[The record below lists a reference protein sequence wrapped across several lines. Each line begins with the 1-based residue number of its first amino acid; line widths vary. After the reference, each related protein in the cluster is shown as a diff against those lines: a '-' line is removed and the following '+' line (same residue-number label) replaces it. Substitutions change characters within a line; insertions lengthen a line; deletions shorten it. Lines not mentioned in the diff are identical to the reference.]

1 MCRKQNIDERSTQE
15 LLRKHSKSMVNP
27 MRTPLNSIDSIVGSL
42 STVPCV
48 HMRAKM
54 CHVFSSRNWA
64 ENRWSCS
71 AGNFGRIQPWIH
83 NPQSKGRRQF
93 HLANCKT
100 GPHWHT
106 FTIIHHLTW
115 AVSAQIFSV
124 WLLNILGKSQ
134 ARMQQTTCVCEML
147 CSFQSIGC
155 LFGKQR
161 IWSPARPS
169 AMSDTSAED
178 RQIEQWKVRCWED
191 FSRGRLMTIS

>member
-1 MCRKQNIDERSTQE
+1 
-15 LLRKHSKSMVNP
+15 MVNP

-115 AVSAQIFSV
+115 AVFAQIFSV

-134 ARMQQTTCVCEML
+134 AGMQQTTCVCVKCFVHFNQLVVFLESNEFDPL
-147 CSFQSIGC
+147 LVLQPCRTPPRKTVRLNNGKSDAERIFQ
-155 LFGKQR
+155 
-161 IWSPARPS
+161 
-169 AMSDTSAED
+169 ED
-178 RQIEQWKVRCWED
+178 V
-191 FSRGRLMTIS
+191 